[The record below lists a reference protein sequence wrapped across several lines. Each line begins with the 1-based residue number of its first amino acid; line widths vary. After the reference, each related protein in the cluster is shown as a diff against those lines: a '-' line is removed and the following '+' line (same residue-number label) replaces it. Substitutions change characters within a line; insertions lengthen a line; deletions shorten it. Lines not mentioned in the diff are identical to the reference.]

1 MPSEPS
7 VSSSRSWH
15 GLATLVTGASGGIG
29 EELAVQLAASGARVA
44 LTARRRE
51 KLERVAERCRRAR
64 TEAGVRGA
72 ASSGGSG
79 ASGASSAAGDQ
90 QADPFF
96 VVPADV
102 TDRAQC
108 ESLVAAAVS
117 RFGGLDVLVNNVGQ
131 GMWGRA
137 DEMTDWSVYEEML
150 RVNYLSAV
158 WLTLS
163 ALPHLKQ
170 RRGRVLSVG
179 SLSGKT
185 GVPLRSG
192 YSAAKHALTGFM
204 DTLRIELDG
213 TGVSVTMIHPG
224 WVGTGSQ
231 ARNLG
236 VDGRLLGEMPV
247 KPMGGLTPADCAALL
262 LAGGAARRRDVFPDL
277 RSRLALW
284 LKLIRPEIVDR
295 MTAKAIRGRR

>member
-1 MPSEPS
+1 M
-7 VSSSRSWH
+7 SSSDRWS
-15 GLATLVTGASGGIG
+15 GQVALVTGASGGIG
-29 EELAVQLAASGARVA
+29 EELAVQLAAAGACVA
-44 LTARRRE
+44 LAARRCE
-51 KLERVAERCRRAR
+51 ELERVAARCRQARAAAR
-64 TEAGVRGA
+64 AVGVRGIA
-72 ASSGGSG
+72 ATANG
-79 ASGASSAAGDQ
+79 ADSDA
-90 QADPFF
+90 FF
-96 VVPADV
+96 IAPADV

-108 ESLVAAAVS
+108 ESLVAATVL
-117 RFGGLDVLVNNVGQ
+117 RFGGLDALVNNVGQ

-137 DEMTDWSVYEEML
+137 DEMSDWSVYEAML

-163 ALPHLKQ
+163 ALPHLK
-170 RRGRVLSVG
+170 RSRGRILAVG

-224 WVGTGSQ
+224 WVATGSQ
-231 ARNLG
+231 ARNMG

-247 KPMGGLTPADCAALL
+247 KPVGGLSAAQCASML
-262 LAGGAARRRDVFPDL
+262 LAGAAARKRDVFPDL
-277 RSRLALW
+277 RSRLAMW
-284 LKLIRPEIVDR
+284 IKLIRPGMIDR
-295 MTAKAIRGRR
+295 MTARAIRGGR